1 MTTQNIN
8 LTIIV
13 AATHSLGIGKS
24 GTLPWHLP
32 RDLSY
37 FSRVTKRPSP
47 PTNPALNT
55 LIMGRKTYLSIPP
68 KSRPLPSR
76 RNIVISR
83 FPRPDSFNND
93 GSTWVTSFPDAIAAA
108 AGGDGGGGG
117 RIFVI
122 GGAEIYKLAMEDER
136 TRNVLLTSVEGEFGC
151 DTFFP
156 VDVRDEE
163 NTGWARRRHEE
174 LCAFVGEEVPA
185 GVREE
190 NGVRFWFELYQ
201 RL

>member
-1 MTTQNIN
+1 MALQNLN
-8 LTIIV
+8 LTVIV
-13 AATHSLGIGKS
+13 AASHSLGIGKS

-32 RDLSY
+32 TDLSY
-37 FSRVTKRPSP
+37 FSRVTKRPPRSQSPSPSP
-47 PTNPALNT
+47 PVLNT

-68 KSRPLPSR
+68 KFRPLPSR

-83 FPRPDSFNND
+83 SPRPDSFND
-93 GSTWVTSFPDAIAAA
+93 ASTWVTSFPDAIVA
-108 AGGDGGGGG
+108 AGGDGG

-151 DTFFP
+151 DRFFP
-156 VDVRDEE
+156 VDVSDEG
-163 NTGWARRRHEE
+163 NTGWARRGHEE
-174 LCAFVGEEVPA
+174 LCAFVGEEVPV

-190 NGVRFWFELYQ
+190 NGVKFWFELYQ
-201 RL
+201 RS